1 VSSCSDDHC
10 ITCSDEGKE
19 MHVVVAR
26 QDGLAMC
33 ADAEGGQ
40 AEVMTELVG
49 SVEPGDAVLVHAGVA
64 IARLA

>member
-1 VSSCSDDHC
+1 VSSCGGEHC
-10 ITCSDEGKE
+10 ITCSDEGTA
-19 MHVVVAR
+19 MHVVATGD
-26 QDGLAMC
+26 DGLAMC